1 MRWSRMSE
9 TAWQDRHVVYKIQ
22 LNQTAINIQANEK
35 LLQITNIW
43 STNQSYKMKEETNQT
58 KTRRKNAEKE
68 EKQEMEF
75 ENHDLPTSKVLVCF
89 YYMLWKNCEDV

>member
-1 MRWSRMSE
+1 MRWSRMTE

-68 EKQEMEF
+68 EKQEMELEIMIYQHLKF
-75 ENHDLPTSKVLVCF
+75 LFVFIICSE
-89 YYMLWKNCEDV
+89 